1 MLRKED
7 ILGNFGCNPKKKSFL
22 RRPPYGWDW
31 MGKTSFNFCL
41 GGFAMLFG
49 AACSYHINTNPR
61 DSSYHINIDPRA
73 SPSGYP
79 SGLGVQNL
87 WPREILG
94 VGDGFSNPKQFYAC
108 LTLACA

>member
-1 MLRKED
+1 
-7 ILGNFGCNPKKKSFL
+7 
-22 RRPPYGWDW
+22 

-41 GGFAMLFG
+41 GGFTMLFG
-49 AACSYHINTNPR
+49 AASSYHININPR

-73 SPSGYP
+73 SP